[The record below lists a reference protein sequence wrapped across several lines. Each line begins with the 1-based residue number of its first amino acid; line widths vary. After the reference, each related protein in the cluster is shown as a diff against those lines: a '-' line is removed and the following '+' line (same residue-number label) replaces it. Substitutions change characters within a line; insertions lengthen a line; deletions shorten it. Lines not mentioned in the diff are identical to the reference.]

1 MCMGS
6 AGLGM
11 AERERFK
18 VDSMKRIIW
27 DKWLQFNEDQKIWLR
42 SVRNAI
48 SRNKVF
54 RILQKNQYYRALN
67 RKMLLY
73 RKARIFY
80 HFKKR
85 IIEGQIH
92 RKNW

>member
-1 MCMGS
+1 MGRE
-6 AGLGM
+6 ATRGREM
-11 AERERFK
+11 ERFK